1 MEGIIFGILG
11 YEGSPLFS
19 NISLNEIT
27 KGSQKDLIT
36 DIGAF

>member
-11 YEGSPLFS
+11 YEGSQLFS

-27 KGSQKDLIT
+27 KSSQKDLIT
-36 DIGAF
+36 DVGAF